1 MSNTPH
7 RLADEF
13 PERLALLR
21 RLREEDRHF
30 SRQCEEYE
38 TINDKIHLAETDIQ
52 PVDDLHMTEM
62 RKSRMLLKDAIFQT
76 LARQQAAE

>member
-13 PERLALLR
+13 PEHVALLR

-30 SRQCEEYE
+30 ARQCEEYE
-38 TINDKIHLAETDIQ
+38 SVNDKIHLAETDIQ
-52 PVDDLHMTEM
+52 PADDMHMTEM
-62 RKSRMLLKDAIFQT
+62 RKSRMSLKDAIFQA
-76 LARQQAAE
+76 LSRQQAVE